1 MVDENLDRL
10 FVLPLYYPREFLVDL
25 IGRPG
30 ELCRPDSLLN
40 GTTSVLVASPLCH
53 PKFKSAEAG
62 ENFRMLAKLYFADGQ
77 SLNITFDDASSGIAT
92 DQDNSAHL
100 QFHNPYKM
108 NQIDRNNFDPVS
120 SSICESSTSAL
131 PQRAAWPI
139 KDFQGQNS
147 YKPFPNGIS
156 STHLG
161 KGSAPNQILPTP
173 HRPSFVEANQL
184 ASCKSS
190 HELSLIEE
198 DFDIQWSDLELK
210 EKIGEGFC
218 YCFKNILKCE

>member
-1 MVDENLDRL
+1 MTIDLSLVIFQI
-10 FVLPLYYPREFLVDL
+10 FVL
-25 IGRPG
+25 IM
-30 ELCRPDSLLN
+30 
-40 GTTSVLVASPLCH
+40 T
-53 PKFKSAEAG
+53 
-62 ENFRMLAKLYFADGQ
+62 
-77 SLNITFDDASSGIAT
+77 GIAT

-108 NQIDRNNFDPVS
+108 SQIDRNNFDPVS

-147 YKPFPNGIS
+147 YKPFPNVIS

-161 KGSAPNQILPTP
+161 KGSAPNQILQTP
-173 HRPSFVEANQL
+173 HRLSFVAANQL
-184 ASCKSS
+184 ASRKSS

-198 DFDIQWSDLELK
+198 DFDIRWSDLELK

-218 YCFKNILKCE
+218 YCFKNIMKCE